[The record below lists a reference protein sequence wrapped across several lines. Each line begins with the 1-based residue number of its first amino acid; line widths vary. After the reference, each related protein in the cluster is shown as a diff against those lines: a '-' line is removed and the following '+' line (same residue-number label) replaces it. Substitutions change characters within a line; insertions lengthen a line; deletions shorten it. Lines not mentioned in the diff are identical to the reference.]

1 MFTNKAIAGFF
12 SLYIGVLISIL
23 SFLILSAGILM
34 WEGGSPLL
42 GFGFIITGIILMVA
56 YFGSLVVLLD
66 IRDEVIRMRKHFIG
80 EESPENIKEEIDKIV
95 RQQEWIDK
103 AEQTK
108 KDKDNE

>member
-1 MFTNKAIAGFF
+1 MFTNKAIANFF
-12 SLYIGVLISIL
+12 SLYIGVLI
-23 SFLILSAGILM
+23 LILSVFIFGMGFMLF
-34 WEGGSPLL
+34 GLTPLIGL
-42 GFGFIITGIILMVA
+42 GFIIIGILLMVA

-66 IRDEVIRMRKHFIG
+66 IRDEVIKMRKHYMG
-80 EESPENIKEEIDKIV
+80 EGPEDMKEKLDIIA